1 MQPGPGGFPP
11 RPTWRFRPPWWGVL
25 LAAFGCAAGIALGNW
40 QSGRAADKR
49 ALAGTLVN
57 VTLQGALIARYT
69 LLLDNKVYRGRPGY
83 QVVQPLRLAGGRH
96 VLVNRGWLAAGQ
108 SRAQL
113 PEVRT
118 PAGEITLSGVRQAHL
133 ARVYQP
139 AAAGPEGI
147 VWPSV
152 SIGQFAAWSGLALE
166 DWVIE
171 QHSAIDDG
179 LVRDWPPP
187 DLGVEMHEMYALQWY
202 SLAALAVILL
212 LVLNFKRHGPAAG

>member
-1 MQPGPGGFPP
+1 M
-11 RPTWRFRPPWWGVL
+11 L
-25 LAAFGCAAGIALGNW
+25 LAAFGCVAGVALGNW
-40 QSGRAADKR
+40 QSGRAAEKR

-57 VTLQGALIARYT
+57 LTLQGAFVAKFT
-69 LLLDNKVYRGRPGY
+69 LLLDNKVYRGQPGY

-139 AAAGPEGI
+139 AAARPEGI

-152 SIGQFAAWSGLALE
+152 SIEQFAAWSGLALE

-171 QHSAIDDG
+171 QHSALDDG
-179 LVRDWPPP
+179 LVREWTPAGSGAEKNDS
-187 DLGVEMHEMYALQWY
+187 YALQWY
-202 SLAALAVILL
+202 SLAALSLALL
-212 LVLNFKRHGPAAG
+212 LILNVRNERAGS